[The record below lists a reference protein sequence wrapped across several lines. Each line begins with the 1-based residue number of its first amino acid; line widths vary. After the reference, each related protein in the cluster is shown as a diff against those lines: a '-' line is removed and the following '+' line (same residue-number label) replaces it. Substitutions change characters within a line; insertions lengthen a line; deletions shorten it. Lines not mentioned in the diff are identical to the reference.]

1 MFGTRYLDTSTPGTL
16 VPWYRVPVCNLCVQF
31 LQKTTRYYI
40 FVPVQVLQK
49 KVPGPVISTSTNT
62 GTISRES
69 TDFIFYPVPYALAC
83 QK

>member
-1 MFGTRYLDTSTPGTL
+1 MFGTRYLNTSTL

-49 KVPGPVISTSTNT
+49 KVSGPVISTSTNT
-62 GTISRES
+62 STISRES
-69 TDFIFYPVPYALAC
+69 TDFIFYPVTYAHAC

>member
-1 MFGTRYLDTSTPGTL
+1 MTHVYESARRGGDNFDG
-16 VPWYRVPVCNLCVQF
+16 VPLLGGALFELGLP
-31 LQKTTRYYI
+31 
-40 FVPVQVLQK
+40 PVQVLQK
-49 KVPGPVISTSTNT
+49 KVSGSVISTSTNT

>member
-1 MFGTRYLDTSTPGTL
+1 MSVGNRVKYKIGTFSRNRACIGADTYHRARYF
-16 VPWYRVPVCNLCVQF
+16 F
-31 LQKTTRYYI
+31 LQYLYWYEN
-40 FVPVQVLQK
+40 V
-49 KVPGPVISTSTNT
+49 VPGPVISTSTNT